1 MPHYQVREV
10 KIVDPSGG
18 ELTEALLREYERQ
31 STDNASIIEQ
41 VRRFFEIELS
51 SPKALQTVDF
61 DAITVIASNGS
72 EIARFDVSDFWC
84 REWRDSALTAKVS
97 TGKLP
102 KAIQQRSR

>member
-1 MPHYQVREV
+1 MAMPNYQVREV
-10 KIVDPSGG
+10 KIIDRSGG

-31 STDNASIIEQ
+31 SADNASIVEQ

-72 EIARFDVSDFWC
+72 EIARFNVSDFWC
-84 REWRDSALTAKVS
+84 REWRDSAPTPKVS
-97 TGKLP
+97 RGQLP
-102 KAIQQRSR
+102 KTI